1 MKINL
6 RFDFTCNL
14 LLRQF
19 VSLYTNMSLL
29 LDNLLLASSE
39 SATLGPAY
47 NE

>member
-14 LLRQF
+14 LFRQF
-19 VSLYTNMSLL
+19 VSLYMNMNSL
-29 LDNLLLASSE
+29 LDNLLLARSE